1 METEKLNAIES
12 VSHSISASLLVVR
25 SDVSAM
31 TTPLQGINN
40 ALSGINTRV
49 DGLEA
54 GIHARVDGLENL
66 VTQLLGQNLAFR
78 GASQTA
84 SFKPDAPRGVIRS
97 RTIELWLIIN

>member
-1 METEKLNAIES
+1 
-12 VSHSISASLLVVR
+12 
-25 SDVSAM
+25 M

-40 ALSGINTRV
+40 ALSGIHTRV

-66 VTQLLGQNLAFR
+66 VTQLLGQNPAFS

-84 SFKPDAPRGVIRS
+84 SFRPNAPRGVIRS
-97 RTIELWLIIN
+97 RTIEL